1 MRKNFTLIYE
11 LLDEVMDYGVPQSTG
26 TEALKTFVLN
36 EPVVLSPSTMP
47 RLLSFSKGPTGV
59 FKSVLDT
66 SRTDGGKRRDEIFV
80 DVVERV
86 TCTFN
91 ASGFIVSS
99 QVGEMVGREGAAQGE
114 SKAQGRDFCGR
125 GGEGDVHLH
134 GKLFLALRPL
144 PFLAQGD
151 GRVQARAIWQ
161 AALHSP
167 PHPTSLLTRFAL
179 ACSSIT
185 ASDGWLRAD
194 QEPSGR
200 QPCPVTLTSLS
211 APLLTAARPASE

>member
-47 RLLSFSKGPTGV
+47 RLLSFNKGPTGV

-99 QVGEMVGREGAAQGE
+99 QVGSEGWRGRGQGKGKAQRRDGIFVDVVERVTRTFNASGLIVSSQVGGMVGGEGAAQGE
-114 SKAQGRDFCGR
+114 SKAQGQDLCGR
-125 GGEGDVHLH
+125 GGEGDVHLQRQWFDCVVA
-134 GKLFLALRPL
+134 GGWAE
-144 PFLAQGD
+144 GEE
-151 GRVQARAIWQ
+151 RVR
-161 AALHSP
+161 
-167 PHPTSLLTRFAL
+167 
-179 ACSSIT
+179 
-185 ASDGWLRAD
+185 
-194 QEPSGR
+194 
-200 QPCPVTLTSLS
+200 
-211 APLLTAARPASE
+211 